1 MISYLLRWSSRC
13 FLDSNFWIFFFF
25 LSSGTFL
32 LSFQFL
38 REKLLLIK
46 SCSRVEIRFKK
57 WNSEETSTQ
66 FAIAFSSPLKC
77 HIFQGITFVVSYEEN
92 ICFIFLNLSFFF
104 FFFKEKAPPFSNVLI
119 FSRNSIKTI
128 VITISWNWSFAYHI
142 RFRHI
147 LNGIL
152 NSIFINW
159 TVSMTK
165 LFLNNWN

>member
-128 VITISWNWSFAYHI
+128 DRSHIIYVSDTSWTAFWTAFSSI
-142 RFRHI
+142 EPFRWR
-147 LNGIL
+147 NY
-152 NSIFINW
+152 F
-159 TVSMTK
+159 
-165 LFLNNWN
+165 

>member
-13 FLDSNFWIFFFF
+13 FLDSNFWIFFF

-128 VITISWNWSFAYHI
+128 DRSHI
-142 RFRHI
+142 IYVSDTFWTAFSSIEPFRWR
-147 LNGIL
+147 NY
-152 NSIFINW
+152 F
-159 TVSMTK
+159 
-165 LFLNNWN
+165 